1 MIRPS
6 KFVIRRPSIAVAS
19 LLLVVSLGAAAQA
32 PGPTAPAGNAARGKV
47 AYFKV
52 GCYQCHGGEGQGS
65 PYSSAPRLG
74 PAALPMAAFTL
85 FTRTPRLQMPP
96 YSPEILSDADLA
108 DIYAYV
114 TSRAAPVA
122 LDKLPN

>member
-6 KFVIRRPSIAVAS
+6 KLVIRRPSIAVAS
-19 LLLVVSLGAAAQA
+19 LLLVVSLGATAQA
-32 PGPTAPAGNAARGKV
+32 PGPTAAAGNAARGKV
-47 AYFKV
+47 AYFRV

-74 PAALPMAAFTL
+74 PAALPIAAFTL

-122 LDKLPN
+122 LDRLPN

>member
-1 MIRPS
+1 MSRI
-6 KFVIRRPSIAVAS
+6 PSIALAS
-19 LLLVVSLGAAAQA
+19 LLVVSLGARAQS
-32 PGPTAPAGNAARGKV
+32 PGPVAPAGNAARGKV
-47 AYFKV
+47 AFFKV
-52 GCYQCHGGEGQGS
+52 GCYQCHGGEAQGS
-65 PYSSAPRLG
+65 PYSNAPRLG
-74 PAALPMAAFTL
+74 PAALPIAAFTL
-85 FTRTPRLQMPP
+85 FTRKPRLQMPP

>member
-1 MIRPS
+1 MNRWNIIMTR
-6 KFVIRRPSIAVAS
+6 VTSIAVAS
-19 LLLVVSLGAAAQA
+19 LLLVASLDAMAQA

-74 PAALPMAAFTL
+74 PAALPFAAFAL

-96 YSPEILSDADLA
+96 YSHEILSDADLA

-114 TSRAAPVA
+114 TSRAPPVA
-122 LDKLPN
+122 LDKLPQ

>member
-1 MIRPS
+1 MR
-6 KFVIRRPSIAVAS
+6 
-19 LLLVVSLGAAAQA
+19 
-32 PGPTAPAGNAARGKV
+32 PGPGVRDSRQHARRHDAAARGKI

-52 GCYQCHGGEGQGS
+52 GCYQCHGGEDQGS

-74 PAALPMAAFTL
+74 PAALPIAAFTL

-96 YSPEILSDADLA
+96 YSAAILSDAALA

-114 TSRAAPVA
+114 TSRAAPVS

>member
-1 MIRPS
+1 MIRRS
-6 KFVIRRPSIAVAS
+6 KLAIRIPSIAVAS
-19 LLLVVSLGAAAQA
+19 LLLVVSPGAGAQA
-32 PGPTAPAGNAARGKV
+32 PGPTAPSGNATRGKV

-74 PAALPMAAFTL
+74 PTALPIAAFAL
-85 FTRTPRLQMPP
+85 FTRKPRLQMPP
-96 YSPEILSDADLA
+96 YSPEVLSDADLA

-122 LDKLPN
+122 LDKLPD

>member
-1 MIRPS
+1 MIRRS
-6 KFVIRRPSIAVAS
+6 ALVIRIPRMAIAS
-19 LLLVVSLGAAAQA
+19 LLLVSLGAAAQA
-32 PGPTAPAGNAARGKV
+32 PGPAAAPAGNAARGKV

-74 PAALPMAAFTL
+74 PAALPYAAFAL

-96 YSPEILSDADLA
+96 YSHEILSDADLA

-114 TSRAAPVA
+114 TSRAPPVA
-122 LDKLPN
+122 LDKLPQ